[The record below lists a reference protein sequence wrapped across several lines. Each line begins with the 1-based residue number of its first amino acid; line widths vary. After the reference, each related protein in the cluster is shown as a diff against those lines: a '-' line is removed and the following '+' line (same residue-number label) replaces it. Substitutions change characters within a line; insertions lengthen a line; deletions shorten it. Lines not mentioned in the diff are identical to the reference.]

1 MEKKLKS
8 WQGWLLFGGSM
19 VVVFVLG
26 LCVSALMER
35 RAELESVFN
44 NRRTVITGIEARNE
58 VFKSDFPREYQTWTE
73 TAKTDFQSE
82 FNGNIAVDVLEQRP
96 EMVVLW
102 AGYAFS
108 KDYSTPRG
116 HMHAIEDITASLRTG
131 APATPEDGPQPST
144 CWTCKSPD
152 VPRMMEA
159 IGVDA
164 FYNNK
169 WGAMGDEIVN
179 PIGCADCHEPENMN
193 LHISRPALIEAFA
206 RQGRDITKATP
217 QEMRSLVCAL
227 ALEIIFHVALRANQG
242 THLLLGRFRDVL
254 ALTLE
259 SLDQSRATDM
269 QVHILRLMA
278 IGATDR
284 IHDLF
289 TQRSPFALI
298 EIIHAHRLHHT
309 GNIRAFT
316 SPASSRLRPLVL
328 CHRSAYTQ
336 RVTHILDRMHMPS
349 RGRIILRE
357 SVTSPKDHHFRTS
370 LQHIDR
376 LIPVV

>member
-131 APATPEDGPQPST
+131 APATPKMARNRLPAGH
-144 CWTCKSPD
+144 
-152 VPRMMEA
+152 VRVRM
-159 IGVDA
+159 
-164 FYNNK
+164 F
-169 WGAMGDEIVN
+169 
-179 PIGCADCHEPENMN
+179 
-193 LHISRPALIEAFA
+193 
-206 RQGRDITKATP
+206 
-217 QEMRSLVCAL
+217 
-227 ALEIIFHVALRANQG
+227 
-242 THLLLGRFRDVL
+242 
-254 ALTLE
+254 
-259 SLDQSRATDM
+259 
-269 QVHILRLMA
+269 
-278 IGATDR
+278 
-284 IHDLF
+284 
-289 TQRSPFALI
+289 
-298 EIIHAHRLHHT
+298 
-309 GNIRAFT
+309 
-316 SPASSRLRPLVL
+316 
-328 CHRSAYTQ
+328 
-336 RVTHILDRMHMPS
+336 
-349 RGRIILRE
+349 
-357 SVTSPKDHHFRTS
+357 
-370 LQHIDR
+370 
-376 LIPVV
+376 PV

>member
-179 PIGCADCHEPENMN
+179 PIGCAD
-193 LHISRPALIEAFA
+193 
-206 RQGRDITKATP
+206 
-217 QEMRSLVCAL
+217 
-227 ALEIIFHVALRANQG
+227 
-242 THLLLGRFRDVL
+242 
-254 ALTLE
+254 
-259 SLDQSRATDM
+259 
-269 QVHILRLMA
+269 
-278 IGATDR
+278 
-284 IHDLF
+284 
-289 TQRSPFALI
+289 
-298 EIIHAHRLHHT
+298 
-309 GNIRAFT
+309 
-316 SPASSRLRPLVL
+316 
-328 CHRSAYTQ
+328 
-336 RVTHILDRMHMPS
+336 
-349 RGRIILRE
+349 
-357 SVTSPKDHHFRTS
+357 
-370 LQHIDR
+370 
-376 LIPVV
+376 

>member
-179 PIGCADCHEPENMN
+179 PIGCADWIYN
-193 LHISRPALIEAFA
+193 LITHCSRLLHA
-206 RQGRDITKATP
+206 RVR
-217 QEMRSLVCAL
+217 
-227 ALEIIFHVALRANQG
+227 
-242 THLLLGRFRDVL
+242 
-254 ALTLE
+254 
-259 SLDQSRATDM
+259 
-269 QVHILRLMA
+269 ILRKL
-278 IGATDR
+278 
-284 IHDLF
+284 
-289 TQRSPFALI
+289 
-298 EIIHAHRLHHT
+298 
-309 GNIRAFT
+309 
-316 SPASSRLRPLVL
+316 LRRKCARWFV
-328 CHRSAYTQ
+328 RSATWN
-336 RVTHILDRMHMPS
+336 I
-349 RGRIILRE
+349 
-357 SVTSPKDHHFRTS
+357 TSKVMVST
-370 LQHIDR
+370 
-376 LIPVV
+376 